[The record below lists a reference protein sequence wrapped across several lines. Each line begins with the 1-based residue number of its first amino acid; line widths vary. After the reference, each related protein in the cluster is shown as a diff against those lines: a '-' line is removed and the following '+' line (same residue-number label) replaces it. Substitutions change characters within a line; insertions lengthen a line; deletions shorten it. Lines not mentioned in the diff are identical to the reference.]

1 MPDDKKKPKPI
12 KLPSEE
18 LEKAIEE
25 LEDKFLYPKLIGPE
39 KKAKGGLIKGV
50 GIAKKGFRPAKKY

>member
-1 MPDDKKKPKPI
+1 MPEDKKVSKPI

-18 LEKAIEE
+18 LEKTLEE

-50 GIAKKGFRPAKKY
+50 GIAKKGFRLAKKY

>member
-1 MPDDKKKPKPI
+1 MPEDKKVSKPI

-18 LEKAIEE
+18 LKKVLEE

>member
-1 MPDDKKKPKPI
+1 M
-12 KLPSEE
+12 
-18 LEKAIEE
+18 EKAIEE